1 VSGGIFEA
9 APDRPADVAR
19 TLGVAR
25 VAAGRLAQAS
35 LLGAGAIG
43 ASIALMGTSAWLI
56 SRAALHPSEASLTLA
71 IVGVQ
76 FFGLSRGFLRYGE
89 RLVGHDAALRVLT
102 DLRVRVYDRLEAIA
116 PAGLPLFRR
125 GDLVARVVD
134 DVDSLQ
140 DVVLRVIQPFAVAC
154 VVGAATVA
162 VMWVLLPGAGA
173 VLLVALVV
181 SATLA
186 PWLTG
191 RLAKRE
197 ESKQASV
204 RGELSAAVV
213 DLIEGAPELTVM
225 GGTGEQVER
234 IATADRRLRA
244 TARKGAGT
252 AGIGLGLTTALAGLA
267 SWGALTLGV
276 RATHGGHL
284 DGALLAVLALVPLAA
299 FELVAPLPAATQAL
313 QRSRTAAGRVFAAT
327 DAPAPV
333 EEPDDAPLPLPGEVP
348 GPHTLSL
355 RSVWAGYPGTDR
367 PVLRGVDLDLT
378 PGRRVALVGQSGA
391 GKSTLADVLVRFLPV
406 DAGEA
411 TLDGVPLDRL
421 ASDDVRR
428 VVGLVEQSPHLFAT
442 SLAENLRVGR
452 RSASDEELTEAL
464 ERVGLGDWLAGLP
477 AGLATHVG
485 RAGARLSG
493 GQRQRVAVAR
503 ALLAGFSI
511 LILDEPAEHLDPQ
524 GADAITADLL
534 ALTEGHSTLFITHRL
549 MGLDQ
554 VDEIMVLDG
563 GRVVEHGTHAD
574 LVTAGGRY
582 AGLWWD
588 ELMNDETALDP
599 RSTTPVT
606 PEGRAAVLD
615 DPNEADLNE
624 EVDLNEAV
632 LNEGSDTP

>member
-1 VSGGIFEA
+1 VSAGVFEQS
-9 APDRPADVAR
+9 PDRPASVGR
-19 TLGVAR
+19 TLGIAR
-25 VAAGRLAQAS
+25 VAAGRLAQATA
-35 LLGAGAIG
+35 LGAGAIG

-102 DLRVRVYDRLEAIA
+102 DLRVRVYERLEVIA

-162 VMWVLLPGAGA
+162 VMWVMLPGAGA

-181 SATLA
+181 SATVV

-191 RLAKRE
+191 RLAARE
-197 ESKQASV
+197 ESKQASA

-213 DLIEGAPELTVM
+213 DLIDGAPELTVM
-225 GGTGEQVER
+225 GGNGAQVAR
-234 IATADRRLRA
+234 ITAADQRLRA
-244 TARKGAGT
+244 TARRGAGT
-252 AGIGLGLTTALAGLA
+252 TGIGLGLTTALAGLA

-299 FELVAPLPAATQAL
+299 FELVSPLPAATQAL
-313 QRSRTAAGRVFAAT
+313 QRSRMAAGRVFAAT

-333 EEPDDAPLPLPGEVP
+333 AEPDAPLPLPGESD
-348 GPHTLSL
+348 GPHTLRL

-367 PVLRGVDLDLT
+367 PVLRGVDVDLA

-411 TLDGVPLDRL
+411 ALDGVPLDRL

-452 RSASDEELTEAL
+452 RGASDDELVEVM
-464 ERVGLGDWLAGLP
+464 ERVGLGEWLAGLP
-477 AGLATHVG
+477 RGLGTQVGPAGT
-485 RAGARLSG
+485 RLSG

-511 LILDEPAEHLDPQ
+511 LILDEPAEHLDPAA
-524 GADAITADLL
+524 ADSLTTDLL
-534 ALTEGHSTLFITHRL
+534 ALTEGRSTLFITHRL
-549 MGLDQ
+549 AGLDQ
-554 VDEIMVLDG
+554 VDEIIVLDA
-563 GRVVEHGTHAD
+563 GRVAERGSHAE

-582 AGLWWD
+582 ARLWWD
-588 ELMNDETALDP
+588 ELMNDLSALEP
-599 RSTTPVT
+599 PPANPAS
-606 PEGRAAVLD
+606 PEGLAAECDEAVLRT
-615 DPNEADLNE
+615 ER
-624 EVDLNEAV
+624 NEAV

>member
-1 VSGGIFEA
+1 MSDGVFDA
-9 APDRPADVAR
+9 TPDRPADLGR
-19 TLGVAR
+19 TLGIAR

-56 SRAALHPSEASLTLA
+56 SKAALHPSEASLTLA

-102 DLRVRVYDRLEAIA
+102 DLRVRVYGRLEAIA

-140 DVVLRVIQPFAVAC
+140 DVVLRVIQPFAVAG

-181 SATLA
+181 SATLV

-197 ESKQASV
+197 ESKQASA
-204 RGELSAAVV
+204 RGDLSAAVV
-213 DLIEGAPELTVM
+213 DLIDGAQELTVM
-225 GGTGEQVER
+225 GGTDEQLQR
-234 IATADRRLRA
+234 IAGADRRLRGA
-244 TARKGAGT
+244 ARRGAGT

-276 RATHGGHL
+276 RSTHSGHL

-299 FELVAPLPAATQAL
+299 FELVSPLPAATQAL

-327 DAPAPV
+327 DAPVPV
-333 EEPDDAPLPLPGEVP
+333 EEPDPPLPLATAVS

-355 RSVWAGYPGTDR
+355 RAVWAGYPGADR
-367 PVLRGVDLDLT
+367 PVLRGVDLDLV

-406 DAGEA
+406 DAGDA
-411 TLDGVPLDRL
+411 RLDGVPMNRL

-428 VVGLVEQSPHLFAT
+428 VVGLVEQSPHLFTT

-452 RSASDEELTEAL
+452 RSASDDELIEVL

-477 AGLATHVG
+477 NGLATQVG
-485 RAGARLSG
+485 TAGTRLSG

-503 ALLAGFSI
+503 ALLAEFPI
-511 LILDEPAEHLDPQ
+511 LILDEPSEHLDPAA
-524 GADAITADLL
+524 ADALTDDLL
-534 ALTEGHSTLFITHRL
+534 ALTEGRSTLFITHRL
-549 MGLDQ
+549 AGLDE
-554 VDEIMVLDG
+554 VDEIIVLDG
-563 GRVVEHGTHAD
+563 GRVAERGTHTQ
-574 LVTAGGRY
+574 LVRAGGRY

-588 ELMNDETALDP
+588 EQMNDRSALDARP
-599 RSTTPVT
+599 ASAAPA
-606 PEGRAAVLD
+606 ERAADLLD
-615 DPNEADLNE
+615 
-624 EVDLNEAV
+624 DLNEAV

>member
-1 VSGGIFEA
+1 MSAGVIEQS
-9 APDRPADVAR
+9 PDRPAGVGR
-19 TLGVAR
+19 TLGIAR
-25 VAAGRLAQAS
+25 VAAGRLAQATA
-35 LLGAGAIG
+35 LGAGAIG

-102 DLRVRVYDRLEAIA
+102 DLRVRVYERLEVVA

-125 GDLVARVVD
+125 GDLVARVVG

-140 DVVLRVIQPFAVAC
+140 DVVFRVIQPFAVAC

-162 VMWVLLPGAGA
+162 VMWAMLPGAGA

-181 SATLA
+181 SATLV

-191 RLAKRE
+191 RLAQRE
-197 ESKQASV
+197 ESKEASA

-225 GGTGEQVER
+225 GGTGAQLAR
-234 IATADRRLRA
+234 ITGADQRLRA
-244 TARKGAGT
+244 TARRGAGT
-252 AGIGLGLTTALAGLA
+252 TGIGLGLTTALAGLA

-299 FELVAPLPAATQAL
+299 FELVSPLPAATQAL

-333 EEPDDAPLPLPGEVP
+333 EEPDTPLPLPRSAEE
-348 GPHTLSL
+348 PHALSL

-367 PVLRGVDLDLT
+367 PVLRGVDLDLA

-391 GKSTLADVLVRFLPV
+391 GKSTLADVLVRFLPF

-411 TLDGVPLDRL
+411 TLDGARLDRL

-452 RSASDEELTEAL
+452 RESSDDELVEVM
-464 ERVGLGDWLAGLP
+464 ERVGLGEWLAGLP
-477 AGLATHVG
+477 RGLGTHVG
-485 RAGARLSG
+485 SAGTRLSG

-503 ALLAGFSI
+503 ALLAGFPI
-511 LILDEPAEHLDPQ
+511 LILDEPAEHLDPAA
-524 GADAITADLL
+524 ADALTADLL
-534 ALTEGHSTLFITHRL
+534 ALTEGRSTLFITHRL
-549 MGLDQ
+549 AGLDQ
-554 VDEIMVLDG
+554 VDEIMVLDA
-563 GRVVEHGTHAD
+563 GRVAERGSHAD

-582 AGLWWD
+582 ARLWWD
-588 ELMNDETALDP
+588 ELMNDQSTLEPALP
-599 RSTTPVT
+599 SPAS
-606 PEGRAAVLD
+606 PEGLVEERDQAAQRND
-615 DPNEADLNE
+615 
-624 EVDLNEAV
+624 AV